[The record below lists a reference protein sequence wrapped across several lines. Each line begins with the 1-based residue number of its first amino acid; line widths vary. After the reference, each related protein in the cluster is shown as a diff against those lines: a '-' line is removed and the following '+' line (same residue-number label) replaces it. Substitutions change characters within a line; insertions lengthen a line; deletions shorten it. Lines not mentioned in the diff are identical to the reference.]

1 MKVVAI
7 SDTHGYHRQLDLPAG
22 DVLIHAGDVCDR
34 GNQSEADDFF
44 TWLTHLDF
52 DHKLLI
58 WGNHDFDIA
67 RERLLFPQVIPMGIT
82 VLDHV
87 SHRIGN
93 TVFFG
98 VPTPADKTGEDWSAI
113 PNDTDVLITHRPP
126 KGVLD
131 ESRMRG
137 SQGSRR
143 LARRVAQVQPAIHI
157 FGHIHHSY
165 GHETIGATQ
174 FFNVS
179 LFRSSRKRLVNQ
191 PITLTL

>member
-113 PNDTDVLITHRPP
+113 PNDTDVLICLLYTSDAA
-126 KGVLD
+126 D
-131 ESRMRG
+131 E
-137 SQGSRR
+137 
-143 LARRVAQVQPAIHI
+143 
-157 FGHIHHSY
+157 
-165 GHETIGATQ
+165 
-174 FFNVS
+174 
-179 LFRSSRKRLVNQ
+179 
-191 PITLTL
+191 